1 MTVTETGFNTS
12 KPRGFV
18 TYRSSGFY
26 LSWLTAHSISSAD
39 ANPVGAG
46 LPAIT
51 GKAGALHRSACI
63 AGKPLKV

>member
-1 MTVTETGFNTS
+1 M
-12 KPRGFV
+12 
-18 TYRSSGFY
+18 
-26 LSWLTAHSISSAD
+26 SSAD

-63 AGKPLKV
+63 AGKPAPTKGTAPA